1 MQFALEQA
9 STLRRIRQMKH
20 TMTPRLPPLHNR
32 TLTGNVLDASLGL
45 MSTPQVPHP
54 QPPHLPHRP
63 THVNRDI
70 ATTISVPVPME
81 ATTAAEDSAS
91 RDQRPEPEEGQRSV
105 MEGAPGSYDNKEIA
119 QSTTKSS
126 DVQGSPEE
134 LSKTYGNVR
143 LLNDPVPLRLS
154 GSDESL
160 PPVISPNNIMTSVS
174 AAGALP
180 PAILMKDDVGTNAE
194 QFSTIVASPSL
205 QLPGSTTTTTVK
217 SHSLPI
223 SSHPIPVS
231 DHPLPVDTSIED
243 SPFESTPLPLSTVS
257 NVLGESSPQPQRHLN
272 STFTKSSPT
281 TSVGKSADLHQQAT
295 LTDACQQDEARTR
308 TEHSYAML
316 EPQNSDGRQ
325 PPQSE
330 EESST
335 QVNEDQTSRG
345 IPPQAVPSQE
355 QQIVVEAGTII
366 QEGIVMANEEQNL
379 NTEEHVNATGDS
391 NQVNGDNLLV
401 IDKRLDGYVD
411 HSTMIVEGE
420 ESRMN
425 IDNLVP
431 DPEGAMEI
439 LHEPTDLLPTII
451 EDQVLEVAMIEPK
464 SDVPMP
470 VEYTVVTQQ
479 DEPPPPT
486 PPQQETKPVEED
498 VPIQN
503 PDADMVLED
512 GNESGE
518 SITIGCEVTASTM
531 ELTDVTEFSGGSSA
545 TTTTERPRAPD
556 LAVAEDISCET
567 VIITTSAMNSLSTGY
582 STPSG
587 EESDGTLSSVEEKQ
601 RRRGEGERERG
612 REGGRGKERVGEGG
626 GGEMGRVAIAVDGGR
641 EGKNSAIVANH
652 NDGTESDEMFEDILK
667 QIESAPYELRISNI
681 VLAQLSRA
689 VSKSPPNTGKKR
701 KRRSASKKW
710 TRTKS
715 RKSNTPRKN

>member
-1 MQFALEQA
+1 
-9 STLRRIRQMKH
+9 MKH

-32 TLTGNVLDASLGL
+32 TLTGNILDASLGL
-45 MSTPQVPHP
+45 MNTPQLPHP
-54 QPPHLPHRP
+54 QPPHLPHPP

-81 ATTAAEDSAS
+81 TTTAAEDSTS
-91 RDQRPEPEEGQRSV
+91 QDQKPEPEESQRSV
-105 MEGAPGSYDNKEIA
+105 MEGAPGSHDNKEIA

-126 DVQGSPEE
+126 DVQGKPEE
-134 LSKTYGNVR
+134 LSKTCSSVR
-143 LLNDPVPLRLS
+143 LLTDPVPLRLS

-194 QFSTIVASPSL
+194 QFSTIIASPSL
-205 QLPGSTTTTTVK
+205 QLPGSTTTTTTVN

-223 SSHPIPVS
+223 SGHPIPVS
-231 DHPLPVDTSIED
+231 DQPLPVDVRIED
-243 SPFESTPLPLSTVS
+243 SPFESTPLSLSTVGD
-257 NVLGESSPQPQRHLN
+257 VLGESSPLPQRGLN
-272 STFTKSSPT
+272 STFIKSSPT
-281 TSVGKSADLHQQAT
+281 TSVGESADLHQQAT
-295 LTDACQQDEARTR
+295 LTDACQQDKVRTR
-308 TEHSYAML
+308 TEHSYAKV
-316 EPQNSDGRQ
+316 EPQNSDDRQ
-325 PPQSE
+325 PPQSG
-330 EESST
+330 EESSPR
-335 QVNEDQTSRG
+335 VNEDQTSRD
-345 IPPQAVPSQE
+345 IPPREVPSQE
-355 QQIVVEAGTII
+355 QQTVGEAGTSI
-366 QEGIVMANEEQNL
+366 QEGVLMANEEQNQD
-379 NTEEHVNATGDS
+379 TEEHVSTTSDS
-391 NQVNGDNLLV
+391 NKVNGDNSV
-401 IDKRLDGYVD
+401 IIDKRLDGFVD

-420 ESRMN
+420 ESRMS

-431 DPEGAMEI
+431 DPEGAMEV
-439 LHEPTDLLPTII
+439 LHEHTDMVPTII

-479 DEPPPPT
+479 DEPPPPL
-486 PPQQETKPVEED
+486 PPQQEAKPVEED

-545 TTTTERPRAPD
+545 TTTAERPRVPD

-601 RRRGEGERERG
+601 RRRGEG
-612 REGGRGKERVGEGG
+612 GGRGKERVGEGG
-626 GGEMGRVAIAVDGGR
+626 GGEMGRVAIAVGGGR
-641 EGKNSAIVANH
+641 EGKNSEIVANH
-652 NDGTESDEMFEDILK
+652 NDGTESDEIFEDILK

-689 VSKSPPNTGKKR
+689 VSKSPPNPAKKR